1 MRQRE
6 AELDALGVQVVVVTF
21 QSGFLVDVYIRE
33 TELRW
38 PILVDKS
45 LELYQSYGMGRGRWL
60 NIWVPATWW
69 AYLKLLVR
77 GRRLP
82 LSSVKGLPADGS
94 SADVNQPYA
103 IVDPMTKKELAIID
117 TTGQITSLTEQ
128 EANILVTKK
137 ELIVRRTNLDTRSL
151 PFDPDIDFTLDQHK
165 VTRWLN
171 TLRRVT
177 AVWIYP
183 LALLGSWFFRVI
195 QMLIYALIGLQF
207 ARILQSRR
215 TYDSLLRLSAVAVT
229 PAIIV
234 QTILGVAEI
243 QIPMP
248 GLCYFLAAMCCLF
261 FGIKSAALS
270 AEAASEEDSGS
281 PGMTHIE

>member
-1 MRQRE
+1 MKRYSMFHVPYMSFYSGD
-6 AELDALGVQVVVVTF
+6 LYWDVCHNWKGV
-21 QSGFLVDVYIRE
+21 GFLYLFLLLAVCWIPRAITIQGDVAAFVE
-33 TELRW
+33 TEAP
-38 PILVDKS
+38 PIVTQIPQITVAGG
-45 LELYQSYGMGRGRWL
+45 E
-60 NIWVPATWW
+60 A
-69 AYLKLLVR
+69 
-77 GRRLP
+77 
-82 LSSVKGLPADGS
+82 

-195 QMLIYALIGLQF
+195 QLLIYALIGLQF
-207 ARILQSRR
+207 ARSLHSRR

-234 QTILGVAEI
+234 NTILGVAAI

-248 GLCYFLAAMCCLF
+248 GLCYFLAAMCCLY